1 MTTRYL
7 IALLVL
13 FGLIA
18 TSGCAGRERMPDFAG
33 DYMAALDHFPAVVP
47 DDPDAAV
54 ARFVSVFTHLTD
66 DDVGERARRAYA
78 ETLFFNDTL
87 HSATDR
93 DTLVG
98 YLEATGAAVD
108 DIEVDLLSWT
118 LDGGDLYVRWGMRT
132 RFTVTRRAID
142 SYTVGMTHLRFNEAG
157 EIVLHQ
163 DFWDSTQGFY
173 QHLPVVGGMV
183 RWIRGRL

>member
-1 MTTRYL
+1 MKFFWLMLTL
-7 IALLVL
+7 GV
-13 FGLIA
+13 FA
-18 TSGCAGRERMPDFAG
+18 TLAGCAGREKAPDFAQ
-33 DYMAALDHFPAVVP
+33 DYIAALQQFPAVP
-47 DDPDAAV
+47 PADPEAAV

-93 DTLVG
+93 DTLVA
-98 YLEATGAAVD
+98 YLEATGNAVD
-108 DIEVDLLSWT
+108 SIEVDLLSWT

-157 EIVLHQ
+157 DIVLHQ

-173 QHLPVVGGMV
+173 QHLPIVGGMV